1 MTAYSCVSNH
11 CPIGPTGP
19 GQTTKGPRQ
28 HDERHDH
35 WKIDPAHT
43 DIAFSA
49 KHMMVTTVRG
59 KFDQV
64 EGELQLDETDPTVA
78 SGEIRIA
85 AASLSTGFDARDQHL
100 RSADF
105 FDAEHHPWI
114 VARVT
119 EVEPHGDDYR
129 VTADV
134 TIRGVTKP
142 VTFDAEFNG
151 IVPGMRGGRHAGF
164 HLAAKVDRETWGLSW
179 NVALE
184 AGSWLVGKE
193 VKLDIDIA
201 ADEVAASVTSE
212 SRVRSAA

>member
-1 MTAYSCVSNH
+1 MTN
-11 CPIGPTGP
+11 T
-19 GQTTKGPRQ
+19 
-28 HDERHDH
+28 

-43 DIAFSA
+43 DVAFSA

-59 KFDQV
+59 KFDEV
-64 EGELQLDETDPTVA
+64 EGELTLDEADPTA
-78 SGEIRIA
+78 TAGEIRVS

-105 FDAEHHPWI
+105 LDAAEYPWI

-119 EVEPHGDDYR
+119 KVEPRGDDFR
-129 VTADV
+129 VAADV
-134 TIRGVTKP
+134 TIRDVTRP

-164 HLAAKVDRETWGLSW
+164 HLTAKVNREEWGLNW

-184 AGSWLVGKE
+184 AGSWLVGRE
-193 VKLDIDIA
+193 IRLDIDVA
-201 ADEVAASVTSE
+201 ADEVAVADEVPAKA
-212 SRVRSAA
+212 VA

>member
-1 MTAYSCVSNH
+1 MNDTTA
-11 CPIGPTGP
+11 
-19 GQTTKGPRQ
+19 
-28 HDERHDH
+28 

-64 EGELQLDETDPTVA
+64 EGELALDETDPNATV
-78 SGEIRIA
+78 GEIRIA

-105 FDAEHHPWI
+105 FDADRYPWI
-114 VARVT
+114 VARVSR
-119 EVEPHGDDYR
+119 VDRHGDAYR

-134 TIRGVTKP
+134 TIRDITQP

-164 HLAAKVDRETWGLSW
+164 HLSAKVDREAWGLAW

-184 AGSWLVGKE
+184 AGSWLVGKD
-193 VKLDIDIA
+193 VTLDIDIA
-201 ADEVAASVTSE
+201 LDEIAVGVAAE
-212 SRVRSAA
+212 AAAEAPERAVA

>member
-1 MTAYSCVSNH
+1 MT
-11 CPIGPTGP
+11 
-19 GQTTKGPRQ
+19 TT
-28 HDERHDH
+28 

-43 DIAFSA
+43 DVAFSA

-64 EGELQLDETDPTVA
+64 EGELVLDENDPTA
-78 SGEIRIA
+78 ARGEIRLA
-85 AASLSTGFDARDQHL
+85 AGSLSTGFDARDQHL

-105 FDAEHHPWI
+105 FDAETYPWI
-114 VARVT
+114 VAQVIRI
-119 EVEPHGDDYR
+119 EPRGDNFR

-134 TIRGVTKP
+134 TIRDVTRP

-164 HLAAKVDRETWGLSW
+164 HLTGTVDRETWGLNW

-184 AGSWLVGKE
+184 AGSWLVGRE
-193 VKLDIDIA
+193 VRLDIDVA
-201 ADEVAASVTSE
+201 ADEIAAAAEAPVRAVA
-212 SRVRSAA
+212 